1 MKCQDARRT
10 LSLVVDG
17 KLALTEWA
25 IIQGHVVECAECRK
39 ELDRLQALA
48 GARTR
53 ARRLR
58 ATVSAV
64 VAAAAVVVVAGGV
77 YLYQED
83 VLGAL
88 PWSATPAPPPVTAP
102 SVAAPAR
109 RDPIAP
115 VATPAPPP
123 VSRPAPAVPARPKGA
138 VEPAPRGTTLPG
150 PDPVPRAT
158 RPAATAEAPA
168 EDRMPTTQARPAA
181 TLTAPPNAEA
191 MPTQAPARPAPRRP

>member
-25 IIQGHVVECAECRK
+25 IIQGHMVECAECRK

-58 ATVSAV
+58 AAVSAV
-64 VAAAAVVVVAGGV
+64 VAAAAVVVAGGV

-88 PWSATPAPPPVTAP
+88 PWSATPAPPRVTAP
-102 SVAAPAR
+102 SVPAPAR

-115 VATPAPPP
+115 VVAPAPPS
-123 VSRPAPAVPARPKGA
+123 VSRPSPAVPARPKGA
-138 VEPAPRGTTLPG
+138 VEPAPWGTTLPG

-158 RPAATAEAPA
+158 RPAATAETPA
-168 EDRMPTTQARPAA
+168 EDRMPTTQARPPA
-181 TLTAPPNAEA
+181 TPTAPPNAEA
-191 MPTQAPARPAPRRP
+191 MPTQAPARPVPRRP